1 VKQKLKEN
9 LDNNLTSYILSTK
22 AKEQKI
28 MELLEI
34 INQYE
39 SQITSLNNQIKLL
52 TSNNKQLKE
61 ILQKIEFNYDQNK
74 KELNTE
80 KEI

>member
-1 VKQKLKEN
+1 MKQKLKEN
-9 LDNNLTSYILSTK
+9 LDNNLTSYILSIK

-39 SQITSLNNQIKLL
+39 SQIICLNAIQLL
-52 TSNNKQLKE
+52 FGKSWRSYTLSC
-61 ILQKIEFNYDQNK
+61 FCFG
-74 KELNTE
+74 
-80 KEI
+80 

>member
-1 VKQKLKEN
+1 MKQKLKEN

-39 SQITSLNNQIKLL
+39 SQIISLNAIQLL
-52 TSNNKQLKE
+52 LGKPWRSYTLSC
-61 ILQKIEFNYDQNK
+61 FCFG
-74 KELNTE
+74 
-80 KEI
+80 

>member
-1 VKQKLKEN
+1 MKQKLKEN

-39 SQITSLNNQIKLL
+39 SQIISLNAIQLL
-52 TSNNKQLKE
+52 FGKPWRSYTLSC
-61 ILQKIEFNYDQNK
+61 FCFG
-74 KELNTE
+74 
-80 KEI
+80 